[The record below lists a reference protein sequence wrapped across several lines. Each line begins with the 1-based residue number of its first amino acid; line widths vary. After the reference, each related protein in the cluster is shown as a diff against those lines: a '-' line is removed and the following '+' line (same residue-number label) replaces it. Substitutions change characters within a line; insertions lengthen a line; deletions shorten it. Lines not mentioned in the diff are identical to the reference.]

1 MQLDSHAL
9 LLLKSLPDAKTCNV
23 NPLDFTTLL
32 VLRDKGLVLTSLD
45 NARVVATRTPKGNQL
60 AQRALTA
67 RV

>member
-9 LLLKSLPDAKTCNV
+9 LLLKSLPDARTCN
-23 NPLDFTTLL
+23 DFTTLL
-32 VLRDKGLVLTSLD
+32 VLRDTGLVLTSLD